1 MSEKAR
7 IGKVSDE
14 IFTRVILPNLGAKD
28 PRVLLGPK
36 MGCDAAVIDLGPQ
49 KMVIAEDPIFPVP
62 GLPLSAFGWF
72 TVHIGAS
79 DVAVMGVRP
88 RHMTYTLLA
97 PPETPEAQIEEIA
110 KSIGDA
116 CSELGISVVGGHTGL
131 YPGFAIP
138 IIGGV
143 TVIGYGEKV
152 VTPSGAQVGDSVIVT
167 KGAAVEAA
175 GILATVFGEKMK
187 ADGVGAATVDRAA
200 EFLWKM
206 SVIKDCDVAVS
217 TGEVHAMHDAT
228 EGGVIRGLYEVA
240 EASGVGM
247 RIDGDAV
254 IVDPSV
260 RATCDYFGID
270 PMISISEGTLV
281 LTCAPGSSDSILAGL
296 REAGIEAS
304 RAGEVVELASG
315 RWISWSGKETDLS
328 PPDEDPFWAVYF
340 SQLAAT

>member
-1 MSEKAR
+1 MGDMSR

-14 IFTRVILPNLGAKD
+14 FFRRAILPNLGSKD
-28 PRVLLGPK
+28 PKVLLGPK
-36 MGCDAAVIDLGPQ
+36 MGCDAAVIDLGTE

-79 DVAVMGVRP
+79 DVAVMGVKP
-88 RHMTYTLLA
+88 QHMTYTLLA
-97 PPETPEAQIEEIA
+97 PPETSESDLEEIA

-116 CSELGISVVGGHTGL
+116 CGELGISVVGGHTGL

-143 TVIGYGEKV
+143 TVIGYGTEV
-152 VTPSGAQVGDSVIVT
+152 VTPAGAQVGDVVIVT

-175 GILATVFGEKMK
+175 GILATVLGDKMK
-187 ADGVGAATVDRAA
+187 ADGTDAATVDRAA
-200 EFLWKM
+200 SFLWQM
-206 SVIKDCDVAVS
+206 SVIKDCEVAMS

-254 IVDPSV
+254 IVDPSI

-281 LTCAPGSSDSILAGL
+281 LTCVPSSSDPVVCALGSAGIPATIVGRVTSHKDGRTITLAG
-296 REAGIEAS
+296 E
-304 RAGEVVELASG
+304 
-315 RWISWSGKETDLS
+315 ETDLR

-340 SQLAAT
+340 SSLGPS